1 MFVAAMNPCP
11 CGNYPDYRRCSCTE
25 QQIRRYQSKV
35 SGPLLDRID
44 IRMEVKGVKQEVLF
58 SKQKT
63 ESSKTIRARVEQA
76 RQMQKERFA
85 GTGLLLVKEVF
96 ESFSLSPFSPLPP
109 VSAPPRYLKDVEKVG
124 RGRDL
129 QMMFTYHVKDVSE
142 EEIFLSPYLKNA
154 VFYGMDAVFNEFM
167 TAEGFPFYSVDA
179 DYAVLGG
186 ELIFYWLVHVK
197 KRDVN
202 AFKEVAQVFERS
214 VLKAPLMSVVRPFLG
229 DNLVFLY
236 DNPERLVNRYTDL
249 FEDSFRAVT
258 LEESRRLAMELS
270 DNRLYDVWKTFLLGE
285 KKIFLIG
292 KQ

>member
-1 MFVAAMNPCP
+1 M
-11 CGNYPDYRRCSCTE
+11 
-25 QQIRRYQSKV
+25 
-35 SGPLLDRID
+35 
-44 IRMEVKGVKQEVLF
+44 
-58 SKQKT
+58 
-63 ESSKTIRARVEQA
+63 
-76 RQMQKERFA
+76 
-85 GTGLLLVKEVF
+85 
-96 ESFSLSPFSPLPP
+96 
-109 VSAPPRYLKDVEKVG
+109 
-124 RGRDL
+124 
-129 QMMFTYHVKDVSE
+129 
-142 EEIFLSPYLKNA
+142 
-154 VFYGMDAVFNEFM
+154 
-167 TAEGFPFYSVDA
+167 
-179 DYAVLGG
+179 
-186 ELIFYWLVHVK
+186 K

-202 AFKEVAQVFERS
+202 AFKEVAQVFERA